1 MLYVAVM
8 AGKNRCQCQKE
19 SHSPLIVGVRAN
31 TKQWQAARWSC
42 QRLWVACFGLTA
54 RRQPRP
60 SWGGPRRQPEGWHH
74 GL

>member
-31 TKQWQAARWSC
+31 TKQWQSRPMELPEALGSLLRAYSEAPTAAKLGRTAAPTR
-42 QRLWVACFGLTA
+42 RL
-54 RRQPRP
+54 
-60 SWGGPRRQPEGWHH
+60 
-74 GL
+74 